1 MWSGFISLI
10 LNFTSTSITG
20 FVCGNPERCDGI
32 VFKEAA
38 TGSVVKDRVNCKD
51 YQEIKIQEQM
61 THLALGAI
69 PRSIWVTLEDDL
81 VDAVKPGDDVDVIG
95 VVKKRWKAFSKN
107 PEDRTDISLAIK
119 ALNVN
124 VQNNVISNAIV
135 TTDAE
140 KEFKAFWKKH
150 ENRDVLGRNQL
161 LSFFCPQ
168 VFGMYTVK
176 LALMVVLAGGVE
188 KVDTAG
194 TRVRGEAHILI
205 VGDPGTGKSQLLKYA
220 AKMRT
225 RSVMTT
231 GVGTTHAGLTVSA
244 SSEGG
249 QWHLEAGALV
259 LADGGICCIDEFG
272 CIREADRACIHEAM
286 EQQTLS
292 VAKAGMVSKL
302 QTRCSVLAA
311 MNPKGQYDPGMTL
324 SVNTAIASPLL
335 SRFDLVLVLLDSRN
349 GEWDKLVSS
358 YILNNK
364 THKEEIDPTSWSLAK
379 LQAYFNYIRTL
390 RPQLSPE
397 ANRILSKYYQRQRQT
412 DGADAARTTV
422 RLLQSCVRLA
432 QGHARL
438 MARSE
443 VTIQDAITAV
453 LLLESSCASSSLT
466 QGANVLHSSFPAD
479 PVIEYKTQAR
489 MILSGL
495 GLTELL
501 QQELQR
507 IETVQKGEGPDN
519 KVIQDDYMK
528 SVEQPDYTQV
538 LKTIQRSKVVSLPTP
553 ECKVK
558 KKRRKKMNPASA
570 GHYDQRK
577 KSRNECNNQSRRVII
592 SSDESDNDKSDA
604 HDENS
609 EVVTSHCSTIIGS
622 PSKNVNTFPT
632 LKTDLSPISSR
643 DTSSK
648 TVESSLLSDKTRAK
662 LGAFKRLDTNNCDM
676 IDVKKSPGVIN
687 NHKNRG
693 SLKDLAKKMKS
704 SGILSKTKIN
714 SNDERDEDFDFEFDL

>member
-1 MWSGFISLI
+1 M
-10 LNFTSTSITG
+10 
-20 FVCGNPERCDGI
+20 
-32 VFKEAA
+32 
-38 TGSVVKDRVNCKD
+38 TGSAAVKDRINCKD

-81 VDAVKPGDDVDVIG
+81 VDSVKPGDDVDVIG
-95 VVKKRWKAFSKN
+95 VVKKRWKPFGKT
-107 PEDRTDISLAIK
+107 PEERTGISLAIK

-124 VQNNVISNAIV
+124 VQNNVVSNVIV
-135 TTDAE
+135 TSDAE
-140 KEFKAFWKKH
+140 KEFRVFWSKQ

-176 LALMVVLAGGVE
+176 LALMVVLAGGVD

-194 TRVRGEAHILI
+194 TRVRGESHMLM

-220 AKMRT
+220 CKMRT

-231 GVGTTHAGLTVSA
+231 GVGTTSAGLTVSA

-311 MNPKGQYDPGMTL
+311 TNPKGQYDPSMTL

-349 GEWDKLVSS
+349 GEWDRLVSS

-364 THKEEIDPTSWSLAK
+364 TREEDQHPTSWSLAK

-443 VTIQDAITAV
+443 VTIQDAVTAV
-453 LLLESSCASSSLT
+453 LLLESSCASSSLS
-466 QGANVLHSSFPAD
+466 QGGNVLHSSFPED
-479 PVIEYKTQAR
+479 PIREYKSQAR

-495 GLTELL
+495 GLTDLL
-501 QQELQR
+501 QQELER
-507 IETVQKGEGPDN
+507 IETFQSGKGTDRDVPE
-519 KVIQDDYMK
+519 DDVAMN
-528 SVEQPDYTQV
+528 VEQPDYTQV
-538 LKTIQRSKVVSLPTP
+538 LKTIQRNKIVSLPTP

-558 KKRRKKMNPASA
+558 KKRRSKKKNS
-570 GHYDQRK
+570 DQRK
-577 KSRNECNNQSRRVII
+577 KMRTESKDENRRVII
-592 SSDESDNDKSDA
+592 SSDESTNEMSDDQDDNSDTKTV
-604 HDENS
+604 N
-609 EVVTSHCSTIIGS
+609 SHCSTILES
-622 PSKNVNTFPT
+622 PSKITNTLPN
-632 LKTDLSPISSR
+632 LRTDLSPISSR
-643 DTSSK
+643 DTSNEK
-648 TVESSLLSDKTRAK
+648 DKFTKISDKTKAK
-662 LGAFKRLDTNNCDM
+662 LGAFKRLDTDTCDTN
-676 IDVKKSPGVIN
+676 DVNKIPSD
-687 NHKNRG
+687 KNSRKCKG
-693 SLKDLAKKMKS
+693 SLKDLVKKLKN
-704 SGILSKTKIN
+704 SGGLSKSTTI
-714 SNDERDEDFDFEFDL
+714 SNENRDEDFDFEFDL

>member
-1 MWSGFISLI
+1 MNQPCIAMY
-10 LNFTSTSITG
+10 SIVFTG
-20 FVCGNPERCDGI
+20 FVCANPERCDGI
-32 VFKEAA
+32 VFKEAVS
-38 TGSVVKDRVNCKD
+38 GSVVKDRVNCKD

-61 THLALGAI
+61 SHLALGAI

-124 VQNNVISNAIV
+124 VRNNVVSNVMV

-140 KEFKAFWKKH
+140 KEFRDFWSKH
-150 ENRDVLGRNQL
+150 ENRDVLGRNHL

-168 VFGMYTVK
+168 VFGMHTVK
-176 LALMVVLAGGVE
+176 LALMVILAGGVE
-188 KVDTAG
+188 KVDSVG
-194 TRVRGEAHILI
+194 TRVRGESHMLM

-231 GVGTTHAGLTVSA
+231 GVGTTSAGLTVSA

-302 QTRCSVLAA
+302 QTRCSVIAA
-311 MNPKGQYDPGMTL
+311 TNPKGQYDPDMTL

-349 GEWDKLVSS
+349 GEWDRLVSS

-364 THKEEIDPTSWSLAK
+364 THEADQHPTSWSLAK
-379 LQAYFNYIRTL
+379 LQAYFNFIRTL
-390 RPQLSPE
+390 RPQLSP
-397 ANRILSKYYQRQRQT
+397 NSNVILSKYYQRQRQT

-432 QGHARL
+432 QGHARV

-443 VTIQDAITAV
+443 VTIQDAVMAV

-466 QGANVLHSSFPAD
+466 QGGNVLHSSFPED
-479 PVIEYKTQAR
+479 PIREYKAQAR
-489 MILSGL
+489 KILSGL

-501 QQELQR
+501 QQELER
-507 IETVQKGEGPDN
+507 IET
-519 KVIQDDYMK
+519 IQSEKETGRNVPENDF
-528 SVEQPDYTQV
+528 SRHAEQPDYTQV
-538 LKTIQRSKVVSLPTP
+538 LKTIQRNKVVSLPNP
-553 ECKVK
+553 DCKVK
-558 KKRRKKMNPASA
+558 KKRRKKMNPVDSEIQ
-570 GHYDQRK
+570 GPRK
-577 KSRNECNNQSRRVII
+577 KIRRGGNDENRRVLI
-592 SSDESDNDKSDA
+592 SSDESVHEMSDDPEDNSDPKTI
-604 HDENS
+604 N
-609 EVVTSHCSTIIGS
+609 SHCSTILESTSDKAITL
-622 PSKNVNTFPT
+622 PN
-632 LKTDLSPISSR
+632 LKTNLSPISSR
-643 DTSSK
+643 DTSNEK
-648 TVESSLLSDKTRAK
+648 DKFTVISDKTRAK
-662 LGAFKRLDTNNCDM
+662 LSAFKRLDKDICDKNDVNEIPSLKNNQK
-676 IDVKKSPGVIN
+676 VK
-687 NHKNRG
+687 G
-693 SLKDLAKKMKS
+693 SLKDLAKKLKT
-704 SGILSKTKIN
+704 SGGLSKTITN
-714 SNDERDEDFDFEFDL
+714 PSVGRDEDFDFVFDL